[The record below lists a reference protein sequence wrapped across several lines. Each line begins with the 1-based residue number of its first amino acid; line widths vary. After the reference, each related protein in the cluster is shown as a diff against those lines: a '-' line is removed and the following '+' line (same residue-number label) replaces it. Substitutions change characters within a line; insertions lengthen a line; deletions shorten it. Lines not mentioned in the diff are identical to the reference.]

1 MYACGLR
8 IGEAVSLQPAHIDK
22 HQRTLRII
30 GKGNKQRLVPIPEAV
45 LHLLRQAW
53 LRHRNAHWVFALQA
67 TGSPLHVRTLREAFN
82 AACQDSGIE
91 GFTPHSL
98 RHAYATRL
106 LEKGVE
112 LRVVQILLGHSD
124 IHTTEVYTHLTEP
137 IRRQLLDLLDRTMAQ
152 L

>member
-8 IGEAVSLQPAHIDK
+8 ISEAVCLQPSHIDK

-30 GKGNKQRLVPIPEAV
+30 GKGNKQRLVPLPQSV
-45 LHLLRQAW
+45 LATLRESW
-53 LRHRNAHWVFALQA
+53 KTHRNRNWVFAGNAEGPHL
-67 TGSPLHVRTLREAFN
+67 LVRTLRETFH
-82 AACQDSGIE
+82 AACQDAGIE
-91 GFTPHSL
+91 DFTPHSL

-112 LRVVQILLGHSD
+112 LRVVQILLGHAN

-137 IRRQLLDLLDRTMAQ
+137 IRQQLRGLLDSTMAG